1 MKKPSNFKLL
11 VLFICLLISGCF
23 LWILHLKSTTS
34 ENKIVYEMG
43 GNPQSPYC
51 LQLYHLIEKYSD
63 EYNIPKYIAY
73 NVAYKETRYMG
84 PFHWKYNPKQTSHAG
99 AIGAMQIMPRTA
111 NWVEKRNISR
121 KELMND
127 LELNVKISMKL
138 LSDLHKKYKDWGI
151 TCGYYNT
158 GYPIVNEYAQ
168 FCVSKKNYRLNWV
181 GL

>member
-1 MKKPSNFKLL
+1 MKKPNNFKLL
-11 VLFICLLISGCF
+11 VLFICILVSGCF
-23 LWILHLKSTTS
+23 VWILHLKTTTS
-34 ENKIVYEMG
+34 ENKIVYDMG
-43 GNPQSPYC
+43 QNSESPYC

-63 EYNIPKYIAY
+63 EY

-111 NWVEKRNISR
+111 NWVEKKNIS
-121 KELMND
+121 KKDLMND

-168 FCVSKKNYRLNWV
+168 FCVSKKNYRSNWV
-181 GL
+181 SL